1 MKRRQA
7 TNIEVSLR
15 IILATPPSG
24 VDFGIQEGKGY
35 DYTTIQIQRS
45 KGSDIQFE
53 FRVKV
58 EENRSDE
65 VPNFV
70 GTLVQGPPNGRFIYI
85 DIGKSAGQTN
95 SIWVRRMKIPLTG
108 ITWDMIESLVVDPK
122 RLLQASIPGTGKDGG
137 PSCAT
142 VTPIAGWKVE
152 S

>member
-45 KGSDIQFE
+45 KGSDI
-53 FRVKV
+53 
-58 EENRSDE
+58 
-65 VPNFV
+65 
-70 GTLVQGPPNGRFIYI
+70 PPNG
-85 DIGKSAGQTN
+85 
-95 SIWVRRMKIPLTG
+95 
-108 ITWDMIESLVVDPK
+108 
-122 RLLQASIPGTGKDGG
+122 
-137 PSCAT
+137 CAT